1 MVLYNICMPILV
13 NPKNIAVTREC
24 RYKVAFLKTSE
35 EHLYDTIERLVDKE
49 IKELGIVIKPMPSD
63 Y

>member
-1 MVLYNICMPILV
+1 MPILV

-35 EHLYDTIERLVDKE
+35 EHLYDTVERLVDKE
-49 IKELGIVIKPMPSD
+49 IKELNIEIPTMPKD